1 MTQLIRNTYS
11 TLRGIFGT
19 GSQNDDAW
27 IDSDALLTPREAR
40 LKKAAGILQWSAA
53 GNSVLAVL
61 VLLLV
66 AVGAGQSLPGLLA
79 GGYTGTPEAV
89 LPVICLGIFINVGIM
104 LTLAVGTLAQ
114 EFWTPGFVVLA
125 LLLNVLVLVGM
136 RFLPALAMIVPV
148 LWAGS
153 VLVRDVAA
161 FHSNP
166 VATKELRGRMRGVRA
181 FAIITVFLAMMGSF
195 TVLLYVLQLPGV
207 MGGRT
212 IITGE
217 LGRILFTGVVGVELM
232 MIIFIV
238 PALTAGAITGERERK
253 TYDLLQTTLL
263 SAPSFIVGKME
274 SALGYILLL
283 LLSAI
288 PLQSIAFLFGGI
300 SELEVILA
308 FVILAVT
315 AVLLAAMGLF
325 FSSLTE
331 RTLTATVRVYMISL
345 GTVFALPIVSFL
357 IFRQAFSL
365 AISGIAVGGGSPFME
380 ALVIYV
386 DMLIA
391 SINPVTAAHYTQ
403 QMLINHQEIAVL
415 NVQLQTTG
423 GTIPVIAPW
432 ILLTIGYL
440 VLAATLILLA
450 VRRMRRTGGS

>member
-1 MTQLIRNTYS
+1 
-11 TLRGIFGT
+11 
-19 GSQNDDAW
+19 
-27 IDSDALLTPREAR
+27 
-40 LKKAAGILQWSAA
+40 
-53 GNSVLAVL
+53 V
-61 VLLLV
+61 V
-66 AVGAGQSLPGLLA
+66 AVGAGASLPGLLA
-79 GGYTGTPEAV
+79 GGYSGTSDAAM
-89 LPVICLGIFINVGIM
+89 PVILLGIFINVGIL

-114 EFWTPGFVVLA
+114 EFWTMGFMA
-125 LLLNVLVLVGM
+125 LVLLANAIALVGL
-136 RFLPALAMIVPV
+136 RFLPAVAAILPM

-153 VLVRDVAA
+153 ILLRDVRA
-161 FHSNP
+161 FHGNP
-166 VATKELRGRMRGVRA
+166 VAAKELRGRMRGVRA

-300 SELEVILA
+300 SELEVLLA

-315 AVLLAAMGLF
+315 ALLLAAMGLF
-325 FSSLTE
+325 FSALTE
-331 RTLTATVRVYMISL
+331 RTLTATVRVYMVSL
-345 GTVFALPIVSFL
+345 GVVFALPIVSL
-357 IFRQAFSL
+357 LLFRQAFSL
-365 AISGIAVGGGSPFME
+365 AISGLAVGGVSPFME
-380 ALVIYV
+380 ALLIYV
-386 DMLIA
+386 DMLIV

-432 ILLTIGYL
+432 ILLTVGYL
-440 VLAATLILLA
+440 VLAALLILLA
-450 VRRMRRTGGS
+450 VRRMRRSGGS